1 MQGPAWLFPHRAMS
15 KVRYPRADALKVAKE
30 LCDALRPFTDNLIVA
45 GSLRRRKQDVGDVEI
60 LFIPKLE
67 WRNIDLLYQTQISLA
82 DEVLSSLLQKEI
94 IRHRP
99 NVNGSNIWGEK
110 NKLAVHVA
118 SGIPVDLFTATPANW
133 WNYLVCRTGSAEHNT
148 RIAVAA
154 QARGWKWHPYGSGF
168 TDEKDNLVR
177 VTSEKDIFTY
187 LGLPYLEPWQRI

>member
-1 MQGPAWLFPHRAMS
+1 MS

-99 NVNGSNIWGEK
+99 NVSGSNIWGEK